1 MIYTVTFNPAID
13 YTVFLDSLE
22 TGSINRSRRETVLA
36 GGKGVNVS
44 RMLRCLGQE
53 STVLGFVAGFTGAAL
68 EQGLER
74 DGIRTDFVHLAR
86 GLTRINVKI
95 RSGEETDINARGP
108 EITEAD
114 VERLFEKLEILR
126 PGDTLVLAGS
136 IPQSLPPDIYERIL
150 ARLAGRGV
158 RFVVDATG
166 DLLLLSLRFAPFLI
180 KPNGEELGEIFHAAV
195 ETPQE
200 AVPYAQKLRGLGA
213 RNVLVS
219 LGGNGA
225 LLCDEQ
231 GGIHTISAAR
241 GRVVNTVGAGDSMVA
256 GFLAGYA
263 ASGNFSAALRLG
275 AAAGSATAF
284 SEGLG
289 SRESIEELLQTLQ
302 LQSN

>member
-1 MIYTVTFNPAID
+1 M
-13 YTVFLDSLE
+13 
-22 TGSINRSRRETVLA
+22 
-36 GGKGVNVS
+36 
-44 RMLRCLGQE
+44 
-53 STVLGFVAGFTGAAL
+53 
-68 EQGLER
+68 
-74 DGIRTDFVHLAR
+74 
-86 GLTRINVKI
+86 
-95 RSGEETDINARGP
+95 
-108 EITEAD
+108 
-114 VERLFEKLEILR
+114 ERLFEKLESLL

-136 IPQSLPPDIYERIL
+136 IPQSLPSDIYERIL

-180 KPNGEELGEIFHAAV
+180 KPNGEELGEIFHTAIQ
-195 ETPQE
+195 TPQE

-219 LGGNGA
+219 LGGKGA
-225 LLCDEQ
+225 VLCDEQ
-231 GGIHTISAAR
+231 GGVHTVSAAR

-263 ASGNFSAALRLG
+263 EKGDFSAALRLG

-302 LQSN
+302 IQSN